1 MRPRIR
7 SNNTKVEDTYFEHAD
22 NLIYNLY
29 SNEDVLIKRDKYAP
43 VNTGVFMFLPIG
55 VHARLAPCLKHKHS
69 LSLSSVA
76 INQTDEEEIKVYIF
90 NHENKDIKI
99 NSGDKIAELILNTVE
114 PRWYH
119 ASKL

>member
-7 SNNTKVEDTYFEHAD
+7 SNNVNIEDTYFKHAD
-22 NLIYNLY
+22 NLIYNIH
-29 SNEDVLIKRDKYAP
+29 SNDNVLIKRDEYAP
-43 VNTGVFMFLPIG
+43 VNTGISIFLPIG

-69 LSLSSVA
+69 LYLSSVA

-90 NHENKDIKI
+90 NHDNKDIQIK
-99 NSGDKIAELILNTVE
+99 NGDKVAELILNTVE

>member
-22 NLIYNLY
+22 NIIYNLY